1 MSIDVEEAA
10 RHVDGPAHRS
20 SLGRPGWF
28 VQIDKNEDGM
38 IQPAEFDADLDEAVV
53 AEFAGMK

>member
-1 MSIDVEEAA
+1 MSIDVEEAT

-20 SLGRPGWF
+20 RLGRPGWF
-28 VQIDKNEDGM
+28 AKIDKNEDGM

-53 AEFAGMK
+53 ATFAEKK